1 MMAGGRARDDG
12 RHEGEGTGEGRMAG
26 GRGKADG
33 NRTGEGASKGSWEAN
48 EGGRTGERRD
58 GDEWIRLRRK
68 ENGKR
73 KRKRK

>member
-1 MMAGGRARDDG
+1 
-12 RHEGEGTGEGRMAG
+12 MAG

-68 ENGKR
+68 ENEKR